1 MLEKANSFKILL
13 TIKNEITHQKMQNSQ
28 NANMQSVNSCILII
42 LFLNSKVTFNL
53 YKAVCFW
60 HIYKDILWKAAIIV
74 TCAILLWLQPFAIY
88 STKKIKSKSYCISLH
103 WRTRAFQNHGNH
115 FVQKESSGGGGII
128 ILH

>member
-53 YKAVCFW
+53 YKAVCF
-60 HIYKDILWKAAIIV
+60 
-74 TCAILLWLQPFAIY
+74 
-88 STKKIKSKSYCISLH
+88 
-103 WRTRAFQNHGNH
+103 
-115 FVQKESSGGGGII
+115 
-128 ILH
+128 